1 MNIGLQSKLLRVLQE
16 GRIRRVGGSAEIKVD
31 VRVLSNI
38 NIPPQRA
45 LSENIL
51 RADLFYRLSV
61 VTVTIPPL
69 RERKEDISVLS
80 KHFIMKCN
88 QQLTR
93 TVRDIDK
100 YTLEQFYSYNWPGNV
115 RELQHAIEHAM
126 NIIPYDEVLIT
137 PEYLP
142 DNIQNTPEEIAR
154 SAEETVDTES
164 LNSSVK
170 EFERQTICRILIEN
184 NGNIAASA
192 RAMQMSRQNL
202 QYRIKRYQI
211 DVKALMNG
219 AH

>member
-1 MNIGLQSKLLRVLQE
+1 
-16 GRIRRVGGSAEIKVD
+16 
-31 VRVLSNI
+31 
-38 NIPPQRA
+38 
-45 LSENIL
+45 
-51 RADLFYRLSV
+51 
-61 VTVTIPPL
+61 
-69 RERKEDISVLS
+69 
-80 KHFIMKCN
+80 
-88 QQLTR
+88 
-93 TVRDIDK
+93 
-100 YTLEQFYSYNWPGNV
+100 
-115 RELQHAIEHAM
+115 M